1 MRDLET
7 TVVDRQVNT
16 PGAQNAALKEG
27 PVVDGDGFNPLH
39 PAAAGWKVANADRAI
54 LALPDGVLKR
64 KSIAICGFASSTRHY
79 IANVTDDP
87 AWELWTLNQFYRHA
101 PAGPSKRGGRCDR
114 HFDIHYNWDKEVV
127 PGTDHRKWAAECGI
141 PFYMMARQP
150 DVPTSVTYPLRQL
163 MTHFGNIDYFTS
175 TIPYMLALAISEID
189 IEVGRRFR
197 EVDAAAGDE
206 TPLALLR
213 SLYAEYQIGIFGID
227 LAVGGEYF
235 HEKPCCEFWI
245 GAAALGRGIS
255 VLLPPESAL
264 CKQAY
269 RYGYDPEP
277 KQNVTTKE
285 IGDHKA
291 SIIAER
297 DEQLKRLYMLEGAIQ
312 CDERWEQ
319 LATLRSRGAT
329 VS

>member
-1 MRDLET
+1 MTAVAEQET
-7 TVVDRQVNT
+7 KTT
-16 PGAQNAALKEG
+16 ASGPNAALKEAPPKPG
-27 PVVDGDGFNPLH
+27 EGVDPNHEHAAHIEVVDGD
-39 PAAAGWKVANADRAI
+39 RAI
-54 LALPDGVLKR
+54 LRHVQPKR
-64 KSIAICGFASSTRHY
+64 KNIAICGFASSTRHY
-79 IANVTDDP
+79 IEEFSKKSD
-87 AWELWTLNQFYRHA
+87 WEIFGLNQLYRHVPRA
-101 PAGPSKRGGRCDR
+101 DR
-114 HFDIHYNWDKEVV
+114 WFDIHYNWDKEVV

-141 PFYMMARQP
+141 PFYMMARQS

-163 MTHFGNIDYFTS
+163 MAHFGNIDYFTS
-175 TIPYMLALAISEID
+175 TIPYMLALAIFEID
-189 IEVGRRFR
+189 LEVGQRFNAETAEDNEAPIAFLRR
-197 EVDAAAGDE
+197 
-206 TPLALLR
+206 
-213 SLYAEYQIGIFGID
+213 LYGEYQIGIFGID

-255 VLLPPESAL
+255 VLMPPESAL

-285 IGDHKA
+285 IAEHKA
-291 SIIAER
+291 SVIAER

-319 LATLRSRGAT
+319 VATLRSRGAT
-329 VS
+329 VIT